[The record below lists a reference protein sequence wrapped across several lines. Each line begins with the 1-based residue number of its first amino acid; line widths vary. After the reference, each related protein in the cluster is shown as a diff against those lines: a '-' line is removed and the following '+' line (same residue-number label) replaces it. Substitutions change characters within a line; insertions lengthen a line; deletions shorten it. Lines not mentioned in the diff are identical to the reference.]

1 MVPSSCAKEAIY
13 VEFDSFIK
21 VRMASDLDRHC
32 WRIVHGSN
40 SDVRHYFYLEKEAE
54 SEMATLMNHSLTAKS
69 SQDAKPVQ
77 ESETAIS
84 QLELADLKAR
94 VMHLSHRQTERENFT
109 DVQHILLKKVLSPSG
124 QAAHSQSLY
133 SLNSLIWQNGRLEF
147 EALSQSAADWQ
158 ALLNELNGFDRWKTA
173 PQVVQTH
180 RSAIQGA
187 TQGATQAPPNGQ
199 SQVAYILKAH
209 LWAQATSASSTPSTK
224 SAP

>member
-1 MVPSSCAKEAIY
+1 MLNLIHSSRSKWRQTWTDIASALCMGAILM
-13 VEFDSFIK
+13 SGTI
-21 VRMASDLDRHC
+21 
-32 WRIVHGSN
+32 
-40 SDVRHYFYLEKEAE
+40 FYLEKEAE
-54 SEMATLMNHSLTAKS
+54 REMTTLMNHSLTAKS
-69 SQDAKPVQ
+69 SQDTKPVQ

-94 VMHLSHRQTERENFT
+94 VMYLSHRQTERENFT

-124 QAAHSQSLY
+124 QAAHSQ

-187 TQGATQAPPNGQ
+187 TQAPPNGQ

-209 LWAQATSASSTPSTK
+209 LWAQATSASSTPTTK

>member
-1 MVPSSCAKEAIY
+1 MLNLIHSSRSEWRQTWT
-13 VEFDSFIK
+13 D
-21 VRMASDLDRHC
+21 MASALC
-32 WRIVHGSN
+32 MGAILMSGTI
-40 SDVRHYFYLEKEAE
+40 FYLEKEAE
-54 SEMATLMNHSLTAKS
+54 REMTTLMNHSLTAKS
-69 SQDAKPVQ
+69 SQDANPVQ

-94 VMHLSHRQTERENFT
+94 VMYLSHRQIERENFT
-109 DVQHILLKKVLSPSG
+109 DVQHILLKNVLSPSG
-124 QAAHSQSLY
+124 QAALSQSLY

-158 ALLNELNGFDRWKTA
+158 GLLNELNGFDRWKTA

>member
-1 MVPSSCAKEAIY
+1 MLNLIHSSRSEWRQTWTDIAGALCMGAILM
-13 VEFDSFIK
+13 SGTI
-21 VRMASDLDRHC
+21 
-32 WRIVHGSN
+32 
-40 SDVRHYFYLEKEAE
+40 FYLEKEAE
-54 SEMATLMNHSLTAKS
+54 REMTTLMNHSLTAKS

-94 VMHLSHRQTERENFT
+94 VMYLSHRQTERENFT

-124 QAAHSQSLY
+124 QSAHSQSLY
-133 SLNSLIWQNGRLEF
+133 SLYSLIWQNGRLEF

-209 LWAQATSASSTPSTK
+209 LWAQATSASSTPTTK

>member
-1 MVPSSCAKEAIY
+1 MLNLIHSSRSEWRQTWT
-13 VEFDSFIK
+13 D
-21 VRMASDLDRHC
+21 MASALC
-32 WRIVHGSN
+32 MGAILMSGTI
-40 SDVRHYFYLEKEAE
+40 FYLEKEAE
-54 SEMATLMNHSLTAKS
+54 REMTTLMNHSLTAKS

-94 VMHLSHRQTERENFT
+94 VMYLSHRQIERENFT
-109 DVQHILLKKVLSPSG
+109 DVQHILLKNVLSPSG
-124 QAAHSQSLY
+124 QAALSQSLY

-158 ALLNELNGFDRWKTA
+158 GLLNELNGFDRWKTA

-180 RSAIQGA
+180 RSAI
-187 TQGATQAPPNGQ
+187 QGATQAPPNGQ

-209 LWAQATSASSTPSTK
+209 LWAQATSASSTPTTK

>member
-1 MVPSSCAKEAIY
+1 MLNLIHSSRSEWRQTWTDIAGALCMGAILM
-13 VEFDSFIK
+13 SGTI
-21 VRMASDLDRHC
+21 
-32 WRIVHGSN
+32 
-40 SDVRHYFYLEKEAE
+40 FYLEKEAE
-54 SEMATLMNHSLTAKS
+54 REMTTLMNHSLTAKS

-94 VMHLSHRQTERENFT
+94 VMHLSQRQTERENFT

-124 QAAHSQSLY
+124 QAAHSQSLN

-187 TQGATQAPPNGQ
+187 PHVTTQAPPNGQ

>member
-1 MVPSSCAKEAIY
+1 MLNLIHSSRSEWRQTWI
-13 VEFDSFIK
+13 D
-21 VRMASDLDRHC
+21 MASALC
-32 WRIVHGSN
+32 MGAILMSGTI
-40 SDVRHYFYLEKEAE
+40 FYLEKEAE
-54 SEMATLMNHSLTAKS
+54 REMTTLMNHSLTAKS
-69 SQDAKPVQ
+69 SQDTKPVQ

-94 VMHLSHRQTERENFT
+94 VMYLSHRQIERENFT

-124 QAAHSQSLY
+124 QAAHSQ

-187 TQGATQAPPNGQ
+187 TQGAPHVTTQAPPNGH

-209 LWAQATSASSTPSTK
+209 LWAQATSASTTPTTK
-224 SAP
+224 SVP

>member
-1 MVPSSCAKEAIY
+1 MLNLIHSSRFEWRQTRIDIAGALCMGAILM
-13 VEFDSFIK
+13 SGTI
-21 VRMASDLDRHC
+21 
-32 WRIVHGSN
+32 
-40 SDVRHYFYLEKEAE
+40 FYLEKEAE
-54 SEMATLMNHSLTAKS
+54 REMTTLMNHSLTAKS

-124 QAAHSQSLY
+124 QAAHSQSL
-133 SLNSLIWQNGRLEF
+133 NSLIWQNGRLEF

-158 ALLNELNGFDRWKTA
+158 ALLNELNGFDRWKTT

-180 RSAIQGA
+180 RSAI
-187 TQGATQAPPNGQ
+187 QGATQAPPNGQ

>member
-1 MVPSSCAKEAIY
+1 MLNLIHSSRSEWRQTWT
-13 VEFDSFIK
+13 D
-21 VRMASDLDRHC
+21 MASALC
-32 WRIVHGSN
+32 MGAILMSGTI
-40 SDVRHYFYLEKEAE
+40 FYLEKEAE
-54 SEMATLMNHSLTAKS
+54 REMTTLMNHSLTAKS

-124 QAAHSQSLY
+124 QAAHSQSLN

-187 TQGATQAPPNGQ
+187 TQAPPNGQ

>member
-1 MVPSSCAKEAIY
+1 MLNLIHSSRSEWRQTWTDIAGALCMGAILM
-13 VEFDSFIK
+13 SGTI
-21 VRMASDLDRHC
+21 
-32 WRIVHGSN
+32 
-40 SDVRHYFYLEKEAE
+40 FYLEKEAE
-54 SEMATLMNHSLTAKS
+54 REMTTLMNHSLTAKS

-124 QAAHSQSLY
+124 QAAHSQ

>member
-1 MVPSSCAKEAIY
+1 MLNLIHSSRSEWRQTWTDIAGALCMGAILM
-13 VEFDSFIK
+13 SGTI
-21 VRMASDLDRHC
+21 
-32 WRIVHGSN
+32 
-40 SDVRHYFYLEKEAE
+40 FYLEKEAE
-54 SEMATLMNHSLTAKS
+54 REMTTLMNHSLTAKS

-180 RSAIQGA
+180 RSVIQGA
-187 TQGATQAPPNGQ
+187 IQGATQAPPNGQ

-209 LWAQATSASSTPSTK
+209 LWAQATSASSTPTTK

>member
-1 MVPSSCAKEAIY
+1 MLNLIHSSRSEWRQTWT
-13 VEFDSFIK
+13 D
-21 VRMASDLDRHC
+21 MASALSMGA
-32 WRIVHGSN
+32 ILMSGTI
-40 SDVRHYFYLEKEAE
+40 FYLEKEAE
-54 SEMATLMNHSLTAKS
+54 REMTTLMNHSLTAKS

-94 VMHLSHRQTERENFT
+94 VMYLSHRQTERENFT
-109 DVQHILLKKVLSPSG
+109 DVQHILLKNVLSPLG
-124 QAAHSQSLY
+124 QAAHSQ

-158 ALLNELNGFDRWKTA
+158 GLLNELNGFDRWRTA

-187 TQGATQAPPNGQ
+187 TQGATQGAPHVTTQAPPNGQ

>member
-1 MVPSSCAKEAIY
+1 
-13 VEFDSFIK
+13 
-21 VRMASDLDRHC
+21 
-32 WRIVHGSN
+32 
-40 SDVRHYFYLEKEAE
+40 LEKEAE
-54 SEMATLMNHSLTAKS
+54 REMTTLMNHSLTAKS

-94 VMHLSHRQTERENFT
+94 VMYLSHRQIERENFT
-109 DVQHILLKKVLSPSG
+109 DVQHILLKNVLSPSG
-124 QAAHSQSLY
+124 QAALSQSLY

-187 TQGATQAPPNGQ
+187 TQAPPNGQ

-209 LWAQATSASSTPSTK
+209 LWAQATSASSTPTTK

>member
-1 MVPSSCAKEAIY
+1 MLNLIHSSRSEWRQTWI
-13 VEFDSFIK
+13 D
-21 VRMASDLDRHC
+21 MASALC
-32 WRIVHGSN
+32 MGAILMSGTI
-40 SDVRHYFYLEKEAE
+40 FYLEKEAE
-54 SEMATLMNHSLTAKS
+54 REMTTLMNHSLTAKS

-94 VMHLSHRQTERENFT
+94 VMYLSHRQIERENFT

-124 QAAHSQSLY
+124 QAAHSQSFY
-133 SLNSLIWQNGRLEF
+133 SLIWQNGRLEF

-209 LWAQATSASSTPSTK
+209 LWAQATSASSTPTTK

>member
-1 MVPSSCAKEAIY
+1 MLNLIHSSRSEWRQTWI
-13 VEFDSFIK
+13 D
-21 VRMASDLDRHC
+21 MASALC
-32 WRIVHGSN
+32 MGAILMSGTI
-40 SDVRHYFYLEKEAE
+40 FYLEKEAE
-54 SEMATLMNHSLTAKS
+54 REMTTLMNHSLTAKS
-69 SQDAKPVQ
+69 SQDANPVQ

-94 VMHLSHRQTERENFT
+94 VMYLSHRQIERENFT
-109 DVQHILLKKVLSPSG
+109 DVQHILLKNVLSPSG
-124 QAAHSQSLY
+124 QAALSQSLY

>member
-1 MVPSSCAKEAIY
+1 MLNLIHSSRSEWRQTWTDIAGALCMGAILM
-13 VEFDSFIK
+13 SGTI
-21 VRMASDLDRHC
+21 
-32 WRIVHGSN
+32 
-40 SDVRHYFYLEKEAE
+40 FYLEKEAE
-54 SEMATLMNHSLTAKS
+54 REMTTLMNHSLTAKS

-109 DVQHILLKKVLSPSG
+109 DVQHILLKNVLSPLG
-124 QAAHSQSLY
+124 QAAHSQ

-158 ALLNELNGFDRWKTA
+158 ALLNELNGFDRWRTA

>member
-1 MVPSSCAKEAIY
+1 MLNLIHSSRSEWRQTWI
-13 VEFDSFIK
+13 D
-21 VRMASDLDRHC
+21 MASALC
-32 WRIVHGSN
+32 MGAILMSGTI
-40 SDVRHYFYLEKEAE
+40 FYLEKEAE
-54 SEMATLMNHSLTAKS
+54 REMTTLMNHSLTAKS
-69 SQDAKPVQ
+69 SQDANPVQ

-94 VMHLSHRQTERENFT
+94 VMYLSHRQIERENFT
-109 DVQHILLKKVLSPSG
+109 DVQHILLKNVLSPSG
-124 QAAHSQSLY
+124 QAALSQSLY

-187 TQGATQAPPNGQ
+187 TQAPPNGQ

-209 LWAQATSASSTPSTK
+209 LWAQATSASSTPTTK

>member
-1 MVPSSCAKEAIY
+1 MLNLIHSSRSKWRQTWT
-13 VEFDSFIK
+13 D
-21 VRMASDLDRHC
+21 MASALC
-32 WRIVHGSN
+32 MGAILMSGTI
-40 SDVRHYFYLEKEAE
+40 FYLEKEAE
-54 SEMATLMNHSLTAKS
+54 REMTTLMNHSLTAKS

-124 QAAHSQSLY
+124 QAAHSQSLN

-180 RSAIQGA
+180 RSA
-187 TQGATQAPPNGQ
+187 TQGAPHVTTQAPPNGQ

-209 LWAQATSASSTPSTK
+209 LWAQATSASSTPTNK

>member
-1 MVPSSCAKEAIY
+1 MLNLIHSSRSKWRQTWI
-13 VEFDSFIK
+13 D
-21 VRMASDLDRHC
+21 MASALC
-32 WRIVHGSN
+32 MGAILMSGTI
-40 SDVRHYFYLEKEAE
+40 FYLEKEAE
-54 SEMATLMNHSLTAKS
+54 REMTTLMNHSLTAKS

-94 VMHLSHRQTERENFT
+94 VMYLSHRQIERENFT
-109 DVQHILLKKVLSPSG
+109 DVQHILLKNVLSPSG
-124 QAAHSQSLY
+124 QAALSQSLY

-187 TQGATQAPPNGQ
+187 TQAPPNGQ

>member
-1 MVPSSCAKEAIY
+1 MLNLIHSSRSEWRQTWTDIAGALCMGAILM
-13 VEFDSFIK
+13 SGTI
-21 VRMASDLDRHC
+21 
-32 WRIVHGSN
+32 
-40 SDVRHYFYLEKEAE
+40 FYLEKEAE
-54 SEMATLMNHSLTAKS
+54 REMTTLMNHSLTAKS

-77 ESETAIS
+77 KSETAIS

-109 DVQHILLKKVLSPSG
+109 DVQHILLKKVLIPSG
-124 QAAHSQSLY
+124 QAAHSQ

>member
-1 MVPSSCAKEAIY
+1 MLNLIHSSRSEWRQTWI
-13 VEFDSFIK
+13 D
-21 VRMASDLDRHC
+21 MASALC
-32 WRIVHGSN
+32 MGAILMSGTI
-40 SDVRHYFYLEKEAE
+40 FYLEKEAE
-54 SEMATLMNHSLTAKS
+54 REMTTLMNHSLTAKS

-94 VMHLSHRQTERENFT
+94 VMHLSHRQTERENLT
-109 DVQHILLKKVLSPSG
+109 DVQHILLKNVLSPSG
-124 QAAHSQSLY
+124 QAALSQSLY

-187 TQGATQAPPNGQ
+187 TQGAPHVTTQAPPNGQ

-209 LWAQATSASSTPSTK
+209 LWAQATSASITPTNK

>member
-1 MVPSSCAKEAIY
+1 MLNLIHSSRSEWRQTWT
-13 VEFDSFIK
+13 D
-21 VRMASDLDRHC
+21 MASALC
-32 WRIVHGSN
+32 MGAILMSGTI
-40 SDVRHYFYLEKEAE
+40 FYLEKEAE
-54 SEMATLMNHSLTAKS
+54 REMTTLMNHSLTAKS

-94 VMHLSHRQTERENFT
+94 VMYLSHRQTERENFT

-124 QAAHSQSLY
+124 QAAHSQ

-180 RSAIQGA
+180 RTAIQGA

-209 LWAQATSASSTPSTK
+209 LWAQATSASSTPTTK

>member
-1 MVPSSCAKEAIY
+1 MLNLIHSSRSE
-13 VEFDSFIK
+13 
-21 VRMASDLDRHC
+21 
-32 WRIVHGSN
+32 WRRTWTDIAGALCMGAMLMSGTI
-40 SDVRHYFYLEKEAE
+40 FYLEKEAE
-54 SEMATLMNHSLTAKS
+54 REMTTLMNHSLTAKS

-94 VMHLSHRQTERENFT
+94 VMYLSHRQIERENFT
-109 DVQHILLKKVLSPSG
+109 DVQHILLKNVLSPSG
-124 QAAHSQSLY
+124 QAALSQSLY

-147 EALSQSAADWQ
+147 EALSQSVADWQ

-187 TQGATQAPPNGQ
+187 TQAPPNGQ

-209 LWAQATSASSTPSTK
+209 LWAQATSASSTPTTK

>member
-1 MVPSSCAKEAIY
+1 MLNLIHSSRSE
-13 VEFDSFIK
+13 
-21 VRMASDLDRHC
+21 
-32 WRIVHGSN
+32 WRRTWTDIAGALCMGAMLMSGTI
-40 SDVRHYFYLEKEAE
+40 FYLEKEAE
-54 SEMATLMNHSLTAKS
+54 REMTTLMNHSLTAKS

-124 QAAHSQSLY
+124 QAAHSQSLN
-133 SLNSLIWQNGRLEF
+133 SLNWQNGRLEF

-187 TQGATQAPPNGQ
+187 TQGAPHVTTQAPPNGQ

-209 LWAQATSASSTPSTK
+209 LWAQATSASSTPTTK

>member
-1 MVPSSCAKEAIY
+1 MLNLIHSSRSEWRQTLT
-13 VEFDSFIK
+13 D
-21 VRMASDLDRHC
+21 MASALC
-32 WRIVHGSN
+32 MGAILMSGTI
-40 SDVRHYFYLEKEAE
+40 FYLEKEAE
-54 SEMATLMNHSLTAKS
+54 REMTTLMNHSLTAKS

-94 VMHLSHRQTERENFT
+94 VMYLSHRQTERENFT

-124 QAAHSQSLY
+124 QAAHSQSFY

-158 ALLNELNGFDRWKTA
+158 ALLNELNGFDRWRTA

-187 TQGATQAPPNGQ
+187 TQGATQGAPHVTTQAPPNGQ

>member
-1 MVPSSCAKEAIY
+1 MLNLIHSSRSEWRQTWI
-13 VEFDSFIK
+13 D
-21 VRMASDLDRHC
+21 MASALC
-32 WRIVHGSN
+32 MGAILMSGTI
-40 SDVRHYFYLEKEAE
+40 FYLEKEAE
-54 SEMATLMNHSLTAKS
+54 REMTTLMNHSLTAKS

-94 VMHLSHRQTERENFT
+94 VMYLSHRQIERENFT
-109 DVQHILLKKVLSPSG
+109 DVQHILLKNVLSPSG
-124 QAAHSQSLY
+124 QAALSQSLY

-187 TQGATQAPPNGQ
+187 PHVTTQAPPNGQ

-209 LWAQATSASSTPSTK
+209 LWAQATSASSTPTTK

>member
-1 MVPSSCAKEAIY
+1 MLNLIHSSRSEWRQTWI
-13 VEFDSFIK
+13 D
-21 VRMASDLDRHC
+21 MASALC
-32 WRIVHGSN
+32 MGAILMSGTI
-40 SDVRHYFYLEKEAE
+40 FYLEKEAE
-54 SEMATLMNHSLTAKS
+54 REMTTLMNHSLTAKS

-94 VMHLSHRQTERENFT
+94 VMYLSHRQIERENFT
-109 DVQHILLKKVLSPSG
+109 DVQHILLKNVLSPSG

-187 TQGATQAPPNGQ
+187 TQAPPNGQ

-209 LWAQATSASSTPSTK
+209 LWAQATSASSTPTTK

>member
-1 MVPSSCAKEAIY
+1 MLNLIHSSRSEWRQTWTDIAGALCMGAILM
-13 VEFDSFIK
+13 SGTI
-21 VRMASDLDRHC
+21 
-32 WRIVHGSN
+32 
-40 SDVRHYFYLEKEAE
+40 FYLEKEAE
-54 SEMATLMNHSLTAKS
+54 REMTTLMNHSLTAKS

-94 VMHLSHRQTERENFT
+94 VMYLSHRQTERENFT
-109 DVQHILLKKVLSPSG
+109 DVQHILLKNVLSPSG
-124 QAAHSQSLY
+124 QAALSQSLY

-209 LWAQATSASSTPSTK
+209 LWAQATSASSTPTTK

>member
-1 MVPSSCAKEAIY
+1 MLNLIHSSRSEWRQTWT
-13 VEFDSFIK
+13 D
-21 VRMASDLDRHC
+21 MASALC
-32 WRIVHGSN
+32 MGAILMSGTI
-40 SDVRHYFYLEKEAE
+40 FYLEKEAE
-54 SEMATLMNHSLTAKS
+54 REMTTLMNHSLTAKS

-94 VMHLSHRQTERENFT
+94 VMYLSHRQTERENFT

-124 QAAHSQSLY
+124 QAAHSQSFY
-133 SLNSLIWQNGRLEF
+133 SLNSLNWQNGRLEF

>member
-1 MVPSSCAKEAIY
+1 MLNLIHSSRSEWRQTWI
-13 VEFDSFIK
+13 D
-21 VRMASDLDRHC
+21 MASALC
-32 WRIVHGSN
+32 MGAILMSGTI
-40 SDVRHYFYLEKEAE
+40 FYLEKEAE
-54 SEMATLMNHSLTAKS
+54 REMTTLMNHSLTAKS
-69 SQDAKPVQ
+69 SQDTKPVQ

-94 VMHLSHRQTERENFT
+94 VMYLSHRQTERENFT

-124 QAAHSQSLY
+124 QAAHSQ

-187 TQGATQAPPNGQ
+187 TQAPPNGQ

-209 LWAQATSASSTPSTK
+209 LWAQATSASSTPTTK

>member
-1 MVPSSCAKEAIY
+1 
-13 VEFDSFIK
+13 
-21 VRMASDLDRHC
+21 
-32 WRIVHGSN
+32 
-40 SDVRHYFYLEKEAE
+40 
-54 SEMATLMNHSLTAKS
+54 
-69 SQDAKPVQ
+69 VQ

-124 QAAHSQSLY
+124 QAAHSQSLN

-187 TQGATQAPPNGQ
+187 PHVTTQAPPNGQ

>member
-1 MVPSSCAKEAIY
+1 MLNLIHSSRSEWRQTWTDIAGALCMGAILM
-13 VEFDSFIK
+13 SGTI
-21 VRMASDLDRHC
+21 
-32 WRIVHGSN
+32 
-40 SDVRHYFYLEKEAE
+40 FYLEKEAE
-54 SEMATLMNHSLTAKS
+54 REMTTLMNHSLTAKS

-124 QAAHSQSLY
+124 QAAHSQSLN

-173 PQVVQTH
+173 PQVFQVHHAVDKAPNDNAPNNMVQSH
-180 RSAIQGA
+180 GL
-187 TQGATQAPPNGQ
+187 
-199 SQVAYILKAH
+199 SQVAFKFKAH
-209 LWAQATSASSTPSTK
+209 LWANSTNPATLPASK

>member
-1 MVPSSCAKEAIY
+1 MLNLIHSSRSEWRQTWI
-13 VEFDSFIK
+13 D
-21 VRMASDLDRHC
+21 MASALC
-32 WRIVHGSN
+32 MGAILMSGTI
-40 SDVRHYFYLEKEAE
+40 FYLEKEAE
-54 SEMATLMNHSLTAKS
+54 REMTTLMNHSLTAKS

-94 VMHLSHRQTERENFT
+94 VMYLSHRQTERENFT

-124 QAAHSQSLY
+124 QAAHSQSLN

-158 ALLNELNGFDRWKTA
+158 ALLNEMNGFDRWKTA

-209 LWAQATSASSTPSTK
+209 LWAQATSASSTPTTK

>member
-1 MVPSSCAKEAIY
+1 MLNLIPSSTPKWRRTWTDIAGACCAGLILMLG
-13 VEFDSFIK
+13 I
-21 VRMASDLDRHC
+21 
-32 WRIVHGSN
+32 IVW
-40 SDVRHYFYLEKEAE
+40 LETDAQ
-54 SEMATLMNHSLTAKS
+54 SAMVTLMIHSQTAKS
-69 SQDAKPVQ
+69 SQDSKPVQ
-77 ESETAIS
+77 DAETALS
-84 QLELADLKAR
+84 QLELAALKAR
-94 VMHLSHRQTERENFT
+94 VMHLSRRQTEREDLT
-109 DVQHILLKKVLSPSG
+109 DVQHILLKKLLSPTG
-124 QAAHSQSLY
+124 QAVHFHSLQSMQSL
-133 SLNSLIWQNGRLEF
+133 SWQNGRLEF

-209 LWAQATSASSTPSTK
+209 LWAQATSASSTPTTK

>member
-1 MVPSSCAKEAIY
+1 MLNLIHSSRSEWRQTWTDIAGALCMGAILM
-13 VEFDSFIK
+13 SGTI
-21 VRMASDLDRHC
+21 
-32 WRIVHGSN
+32 
-40 SDVRHYFYLEKEAE
+40 FYLEKEAE
-54 SEMATLMNHSLTAKS
+54 REMTTLMNHSLTAKS

-84 QLELADLKAR
+84 QLEFADLKAR

-124 QAAHSQSLY
+124 QAAHSQ

-187 TQGATQAPPNGQ
+187 PHVTTQAPPNGQ